1 MDQQVEDN
9 SPQATDNSASD
20 YWSLVQAAYKA
31 IVVTNNAAGYVGLL
45 PYADILAATQ
55 PEVTKPADRQVAYWS
70 RTWQD

>member
-31 IVVTNNAAGYVGLL
+31 LVVTNDAAGYVGLL

-70 RTWQD
+70 RKY

>member
-20 YWSLVQAAYKA
+20 YWSLVQSAYKA
-31 IVVTNNAAGYVGLL
+31 LVVTNNAAGYVGLL

-55 PEVTKPADRQVAYWS
+55 PEATKSADRQVAYWS
-70 RTWQD
+70 RKY

>member
-20 YWSLVQAAYKA
+20 YWSLVESAYKA
-31 IVVTNNAAGYVGLL
+31 LVVTNDAAGYVGLL
-45 PYADILAATQ
+45 PYADILTATQ

-70 RTWQD
+70 RKY

>member
-1 MDQQVEDN
+1 MDQHVEDN
-9 SPQATDNSASD
+9 LPQATDNSTSD

-31 IVVTNNAAGYVGLL
+31 LVATNNAAGYVGLL

-70 RTWQD
+70 RKY

>member
-9 SPQATDNSASD
+9 SPQVTDNSTSD

-31 IVVTNNAAGYVGLL
+31 LVVTYNAAGSVGLL
-45 PYADILAATQ
+45 QYAYILAATQ

>member
-20 YWSLVQAAYKA
+20 YWSLVQSAYKA
-31 IVVTNNAAGYVGLL
+31 LVVTNNVAGYVGLL

-70 RTWQD
+70 RKY

>member
-20 YWSLVQAAYKA
+20 YWSLVQSAYKA
-31 IVVTNNAAGYVGLL
+31 LVVTNNAAGYVGLL

-55 PEVTKPADRQVAYWS
+55 PEATKPADRQVAYWS
-70 RTWQD
+70 RKY

>member
-31 IVVTNNAAGYVGLL
+31 LVVTNNAAGYVGLL

-55 PEVTKPADRQVAYWS
+55 PEVTKPVDRQVAYWS
-70 RTWQD
+70 RKY

>member
-1 MDQQVEDN
+1 MDQKVEDN
-9 SPQATDNSASD
+9 SPQATDNSTSD

-31 IVVTNNAAGYVGLL
+31 LVVTNNSAGYVGLL

-70 RTWQD
+70 RKY

>member
-70 RTWQD
+70 RKY

>member
-1 MDQQVEDN
+1 MDQHVEDN
-9 SPQATDNSASD
+9 LPQATDNSTSD

-31 IVVTNNAAGYVGLL
+31 LVVTNNAAGYVGLL

-70 RTWQD
+70 RKY

>member
-20 YWSLVQAAYKA
+20 YWSLVESAYKA
-31 IVVTNNAAGYVGLL
+31 LVVTNNVAGYVGLL
-45 PYADILAATQ
+45 PYADILAATR

-70 RTWQD
+70 RKY